1 MFKKI
6 NGEVEF
12 DFEAFFESIREYK
25 EFIRRRYSES
35 IEIVEEKKALQHSYD
50 VLRTHNS

>member
-1 MFKKI
+1 MFKEI

-25 EFIRRRYSES
+25 EFIRGD
-35 IEIVEEKKALQHSYD
+35 IQKVLKK
-50 VLRTHNS
+50 